1 MPEFY
6 ITLYEKQFNNEH
18 NKFESMKMIY
28 SFAQNNLEFY
38 SYLKRTNIDIT
49 HFFFSKK
56 EKKIWIMCL
65 LKKKL
70 K

>member
-1 MPEFY
+1 
-6 ITLYEKQFNNEH
+6 
-18 NKFESMKMIY
+18 MKMIY

-56 EKKIWIMCL
+56 ENIDNVSTKKKIEIKTQISNLVCTTHFW
-65 LKKKL
+65 KKN
-70 K
+70 